1 MFANYI
7 SDKEL
12 VSIIYKELLQLKK
25 INSPILKWVKNLNR
39 HFFKEDIKKSS
50 KHMEKAQH
58 CWSLGE
64 GTSELQDTTLY
75 PLGEIQ

>member
-1 MFANYI
+1 
-7 SDKEL
+7 
-12 VSIIYKELLQLKK
+12 
-25 INSPILKWVKNLNR
+25 
-39 HFFKEDIKKSS
+39 
-50 KHMEKAQH
+50 MEKAQH

>member
-1 MFANYI
+1 MRSFYSFREERKSLAFQNSKADNFDEYLKYI
-7 SDKEL
+7 K
-12 VSIIYKELLQLKK
+12 VI
-25 INSPILKWVKNLNR
+25 PIQRR
-39 HFFKEDIKKSS
+39 HKTS

-75 PLGEIQ
+75 PLGEIE